1 MCTSRSHS
9 VALFVALFVAIPT
22 LVLGC
27 GPSSLAGDG
36 DGGRPSFSFGDG
48 DGDGDGDDGEDDGG
62 DDDDFTGDGDLPGD
76 GDGDVAN
83 GAALYAQHCASC
95 HGAQG
100 AGGTSPALAGT
111 TLDFATLKA
120 IIDVTMPLGA
130 PADCSGACASSVAN
144 FILSLPAPAPAC
156 ASSTLQEPA
165 LRLLSREQVASTIA
179 DLLAPLSLSCSA
191 LSSCDV
197 VHESCTT
204 GVCVPDTCATKT
216 FVYAPNGTMPS
227 TVHVA
232 GSMNGWAATVADGG
246 WPLVY
251 NDALGAFVLK
261 RELADGE
268 HRYKIVVNESTW
280 LTDTANPQTVDDG
293 FGGQNSRLV
302 VACAGVPAPVTLDFS
317 DATLTAD
324 IPPSVRTPSFPFDG
338 RIESGL
344 ITTTHIDAMVLLS
357 DKVAE
362 HVLARLPRLLP
373 CSITTADVSCAD
385 FFVDAFAARAWR
397 RPIALD
403 ERARIRGLITSA
415 PTFAEGVHRAV
426 QMLLLSPGFLYR
438 SEFGELDG
446 TGARTLTDHEI
457 ASALSYFITGSM
469 PDEILFA
476 LADAGVLQDAT
487 VRAEEAAR
495 LLASP
500 RADVMLSRFAESWL
514 GIENIMTVS
523 RIESTGAFTSAI
535 RQRMLDETRALF
547 IHVARHGSLDDLFTS
562 SVSFGDQLLASFYGL
577 SSTNGSFTMPPDRQ
591 GGILGHGSV
600 LSVLAYPTE
609 TAPVRRGLFVR
620 ERLLCQ
626 HLGIPP
632 PNAGGVPDVDPN
644 VTTRERFEQH
654 TTNETCYACHRYI
667 DDVGFGFERYD
678 HTGRWRETDNGL
690 PIDATGDMND
700 VEGLGTATSSPFEGP
715 RALGQVLAHSDA
727 ARTCFVSQVARYQSG
742 EDHVDACAL
751 SSLDTA
757 FVDAGENILAL
768 FIALAADER
777 FIRRGE

>member
-1 MCTSRSHS
+1 MRTLRS
-9 VALFVALFVAIPT
+9 LWFT
-22 LVLGC
+22 LPMAVLGC
-27 GPSSLAGDG
+27 GPSSMTDAGDG
-36 DGGRPSFSFGDG
+36 DGDRPSFFFGDG
-48 DGDGDGDDGEDDGG
+48 DGGNAVTDEAPDSGSTPDGG
-62 DDDDFTGDGDLPGD
+62 AIGGDTDGG
-76 GDGDVAN
+76 GDGDVAT
-83 GAALYAQHCASC
+83 GAELYAVHCASC
-95 HGAQG
+95 HGANG
-100 AGGTSPALAGT
+100 TGGTSPALAGT
-111 TLDFATLKA
+111 ALDFDALTA
-120 IIDVTMPLGA
+120 RIDATMPLGS
-130 PADCSGACASSVAN
+130 PESCTGACASAVAA
-144 FILSLPAPAPAC
+144 FILSLPTPPALC
-156 ASSTLQEPA
+156 ESTTLQEPA
-165 LRLLSREQVASTIA
+165 LRLLSREQVAATLG
-179 DLLAPLSLSCSA
+179 DLLAPLTPSCAA

-197 VHESCTT
+197 AHESCTE
-204 GVCVPDTCATKT
+204 GMCAPDACATKT
-216 FVYAPNGTMPS
+216 FIYTPGATMPS

-232 GSMNGWAATVADGG
+232 GGMNGWAPTIAEGG
-246 WPLVY
+246 WPLTY
-251 NDALGAFVLK
+251 DDALGVFIAK
-261 RELADGE
+261 REVSDGD
-268 HRYKIVVNESTW
+268 HQYKLVIDESTW
-280 LTDTANPQTVDDG
+280 VADAANPLTAPDG

-302 VACAGVPAPVTLDFS
+302 VTCAGASPPVTLDFA
-317 DATLTAD
+317 DEMLTAD

-344 ITTTHIDAMVLLS
+344 ITTAHIDAMMLLS
-357 DKVAE
+357 DRVAE
-362 HVLARLPRLLP
+362 HVKARLPRLLP
-373 CSITTADVSCAD
+373 CSTTTPDVACAD
-385 FFVDAFAARAWR
+385 LFVDAFAARAWR

-403 ERARIRGLITSA
+403 ERERIRGVITSA
-415 PTFAEGVHRAV
+415 PSFDEGVHRAV

-438 SEFGELDG
+438 SELGELDG
-446 TGARTLTDHEI
+446 TGTRTLTDHEV

-476 LADAGVLQDAT
+476 LADAGVLHDAT

-500 RADVMLSRFAESWL
+500 RADVMLARFVESWL

-523 RIESTGAFTSAI
+523 RIEGTGAFTPAV

-577 SSTNGSFTMPPDRQ
+577 SSTNGSFTMPLDRQ

-600 LSVLAYPTE
+600 LAVLAYPTE

-644 VTTRERFEQH
+644 ATTRERFEQH
-654 TTNETCYACHRYI
+654 STNPTCYACHRYI
-667 DDVGFGFERYD
+667 DDVGFGLERYD

-700 VEGLGTATSSPFEGP
+700 VEGLGTMTSSPFEGP
-715 RALGQVLAHSDA
+715 RALGQALANSDA

-742 EDHVDACAL
+742 KDDVDACAL
-751 SSLDTA
+751 STFDTA
-757 FVDAGENILAL
+757 FIDAGEDILSL
-768 FIALAADER
+768 FITLAADDR